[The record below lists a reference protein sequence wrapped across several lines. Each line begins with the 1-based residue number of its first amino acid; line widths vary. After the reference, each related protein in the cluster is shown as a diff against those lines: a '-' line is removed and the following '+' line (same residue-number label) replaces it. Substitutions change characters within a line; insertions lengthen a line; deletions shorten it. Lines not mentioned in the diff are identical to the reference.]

1 MTRSLVIDRD
11 SDTPDRDSDT
21 PENKARTRGGGGNR
35 PLERVTVNLVARAS
49 RALRRVSE
57 LTGDSRTDC
66 INRAIEVYDYL
77 QDVNS
82 HGGSIYVR
90 ESEKSEIQRLKIF

>member
-1 MTRSLVIDRD
+1 MSNSLIIDRD
-11 SDTPDRDSDT
+11 SDA
-21 PENKARTRGGGGNR
+21 PEGKGRVRGGGGNR
-35 PLERVTVNLVARAS
+35 PLERVTVNLAARAS

-66 INRAIEVYDYL
+66 INRAIEVYGYL
-77 QDVNS
+77 QEVIDQ
-82 HGGSIYVR
+82 GGSIYVR